1 MKNWGL
7 KRNKYNANT
16 SVAALTSSADYVVGT
31 SDFTWEVCF
40 IPNRTFHTAVPT
52 SQSGFGLAFG
62 SCGTKHFSGTIT
74 GFMITADPSN
84 PGALMVQVSDGTT
97 NHTYQPSVIT
107 GFKAG
112 SNAYNLSNPI
122 HVALVRKAHIIY
134 MYIDG
139 RFHGMGMATTT
150 INSTSNSSALRIG
163 NTYVGQAGTFLYAR
177 YSNVARSREWLSSHY
192 QDKYFK
198 DSNVTGLWNFSTEN
212 GTGSTAYDTSGSAKD
227 MTVGGDASFILVPPV
242 YEGFKSPQ
250 YNAEDFG
257 SIAEASPSWFTV
269 ASWTAGSPSALQ
281 FTVTDASQNFYNAI
295 TAGTTRLRISGVIT
309 NFDGDVVATRS
320 HSTGTTTIT
329 MTTTSISTPGGSGQE
344 ILKIA

>member
-1 MKNWGL
+1 
-7 KRNKYNANT
+7 
-16 SVAALTSSADYVVGT
+16 
-31 SDFTWEVCF
+31 
-40 IPNRTFHTAVPT
+40 
-52 SQSGFGLAFG
+52 
-62 SCGTKHFSGTIT
+62 
-74 GFMITADPSN
+74 
-84 PGALMVQVSDGTT
+84 MVQVSDGTT

-107 GFKAG
+107 LFRAG
-112 SNAYNLSNPI
+112 SNAYNISLPI

-134 MYIDG
+134 MHIDG
-139 RFHGMGMATTT
+139 RLVNQFMISSTL
-150 INSTSNSSALRIG
+150 NVTSNTAVLRIG
-163 NTYVGQAGTFLYAR
+163 NTNGGQATGTFLYAR

-227 MTVGGDASFILVPPV
+227 MTVGGDASFVPAPNV

-250 YNAEDFG
+250 YNTEDFG

-281 FTVTDASQNFYNAI
+281 FTVSDGSQAFYNTI